1 MRISDWSSDV
11 CSSDLPPAAHDH
23 RTRAA
28 LAPGRRVRDGR
39 AAQARPR
46 GLRALRLRV
55 SLVRGRRRLPRRTRP
70 PRARPARR
78 RPAAAAR
85 RRSRALR
92 QERRQGKEKGVRV
105 TFPPRLTA
113 AEWEQGKVTL
123 TPFSFPATDHAMM
136 ARALR
141 LAERGAYTTRPN
153 PMVGC
158 VIARGD
164 EVVGEGWHQRQ
175 GGPPAEVVALE
186 QQGDRAKGATASVT
200 DRKSTSLN

>member
-11 CSSDLPPAAHDH
+11 CSSDL
-23 RTRAA
+23 
-28 LAPGRRVRDGR
+28 
-39 AAQARPR
+39 
-46 GLRALRLRV
+46 
-55 SLVRGRRRLPRRTRP
+55 
-70 PRARPARR
+70 
-78 RPAAAAR
+78 
-85 RRSRALR
+85 
-92 QERRQGKEKGVRV
+92 RV

-141 LAERGAYTTRPN
+141 LAERGAYTTRHN
-153 PMVGC
+153 PLVGC

-175 GGPPAEVVALE
+175 GGPHAEVFALE
-186 QQGDRAKGATASVT
+186 QTGDRAKGDPAYVT
-200 DRKSTSLN
+200 LETCAHNGSNEIGRAHV

>member
-1 MRISDWSSDV
+1 MV
-11 CSSDLPPAAHDH
+11 
-23 RTRAA
+23 
-28 LAPGRRVRDGR
+28 
-39 AAQARPR
+39 
-46 GLRALRLRV
+46 
-55 SLVRGRRRLPRRTRP
+55 VRGRRRHRRRTP
-70 PRARPARR
+70 THRARPARR
-78 RPAAAAR
+78 RPAAAGR

-158 VIARGD
+158 VLARGD
-164 EVVGEGWHQRQ
+164 EGGGAGRHERSDERLGGKEGVSPCRDRWA
-175 GGPPAEVVALE
+175 PPH
-186 QQGDRAKGATASVT
+186 VT
-200 DRKSTSLN
+200 KTKP

>member
-1 MRISDWSSDV
+1 MRIVDWSSDV
-11 CSSDLPPAAHDH
+11 CSSDL
-23 RTRAA
+23 
-28 LAPGRRVRDGR
+28 DGR

-113 AEWEQGKVTL
+113 AEWEQGKGTL
-123 TPFSFPATDHAMM
+123 PPFSFPATDHA
-136 ARALR
+136 RS
-141 LAERGAYTTRPN
+141 E
-153 PMVGC
+153 
-158 VIARGD
+158 D
-164 EVVGEGWHQRQ
+164 H
-175 GGPPAEVVALE
+175 
-186 QQGDRAKGATASVT
+186 
-200 DRKSTSLN
+200 KSELQSLMRISY